1 MIRFYISE
9 SFKSIMRARLAS
21 FISIVTLSLSITFI
35 SASLALLFLSNKI
48 ETSWKNEIK
57 INVFIADSV
66 STNQLSSIKDKIKKI
81 KEVKTI
87 KYFSKK
93 NAYRRFVEITGNDFK
108 KILDSNPLPRSYTIG
123 FNGKINKNKIQ
134 TIIPLLKNIEGIED
148 VVYDYNLTFTILEYI
163 SSMRMAVFVLTILFL
178 AISLYL
184 LFSTGKLIIAQRM
197 QQYNTMKLVGA
208 RLSTIKIPLLLTGVI
223 FGLISASLCILTFD
237 ISYYL
242 SKTFYPQIRF
252 DKFIYFINFVFVFLG
267 LILGPIGIGF
277 YTKKLSL
284 KIDEFK

>member
-1 MIRFYISE
+1 MLRFYISE

-21 FISIVTLSLSITFI
+21 FISIITLSISITFI
-35 SASLALLFLSNKI
+35 SASLVLIFLSNRI

-57 INVFIADSV
+57 INVFIEDSI
-66 STNQLSSIKDKIKKI
+66 SSSELKIIKQKIEKI
-81 KEVKTI
+81 DDVENL

-93 NAYRRFVEITGNDFK
+93 DAYNKFVELTGNDFK
-108 KILDSNPLPRSYTIG
+108 KILESNPLPQSYTVS
-123 FNGKINKNKIQ
+123 FDNKINKAKIQ
-134 TIIPLLKNIEGIED
+134 KIIPLLKNIKGVED

-163 SSMRMAVFVLTILFL
+163 SSMRVIVFILTILFII
-178 AISLYL
+178 ISLYL
-184 LFSTGKLIIAQRM
+184 LFSTSKLIIAQRM

-208 RLSTIKIPLLLTGVI
+208 KLSAIKIPLLLTGVI
-223 FGLISASLCILTFD
+223 FGLISSFICVFTFD
-237 ISYYL
+237 VIYYISR
-242 SKTFYPQIRF
+242 TFYPQIRF
-252 DKFIYFINFVFVFLG
+252 DNFIYFINFAFVFLG